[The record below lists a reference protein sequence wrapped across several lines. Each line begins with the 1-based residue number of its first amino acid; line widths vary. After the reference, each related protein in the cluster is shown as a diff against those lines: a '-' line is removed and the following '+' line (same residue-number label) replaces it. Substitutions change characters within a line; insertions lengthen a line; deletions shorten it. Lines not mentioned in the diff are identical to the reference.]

1 MLSDNVEFEVSFS
14 ISTKVTLEYAY
25 NIFNEI
31 CNLLLI
37 DWEYEGQF
45 EAFFNGDII
54 IHELDKKQTGD
65 LIKFLSKPSKYR
77 IFTLGM
83 ITTNGELELY
93 RGKDETY
100 EQFLTRSSMAVM
112 FA

>member
-1 MLSDNVEFEVSFS
+1 MLSNNVEFEVSLR
-14 ISTKVTLEYAY
+14 ISTKVTLEYAH

-37 DWEYEGQF
+37 DWEYEGQL
-45 EAFFNGDII
+45 ETFFNGDIL

-65 LIKFLSKPSKYR
+65 LIKFLSKPSKR
-77 IFTLGM
+77 HIFTLDM
-83 ITTNGELELY
+83 ITTNEGLELY

-112 FA
+112 FV